1 MHFWGWLAL
10 TLCTVLASETDLLP
24 VGYEASQ
31 TPREFVVAFIMEA
44 LTIAV
49 VPFALWMFRWSP
61 VGRRLQEGGEGA
73 LLRWSLFR
81 LYMLILPMVANA
93 LLYYAF
99 MNVAFGYMG
108 IILFLSLFFIYPSK
122 ARCQQ
127 ELKEHQPHD
136 RQP

>member
-1 MHFWGWLAL
+1 MHFWVWLAL
-10 TLCTVLASETDLLP
+10 TLCVVVASEADLLP

-44 LTIAV
+44 LTIAA
-49 VPFALWMFRWSP
+49 VPFALWMFRCGA
-61 VGRRLQEGGEGA
+61 VRRRLQAGGEEA
-73 LLRWSLFR
+73 LLRWSLLR
-81 LYMLILPMVANA
+81 LYLLILPMVANA

-127 ELKEHQPHD
+127 ELKDHQPHD

>member
-1 MHFWGWLAL
+1 MHFWVWLAL
-10 TLCTVLASETDLLP
+10 TLCVVVASEADLLP

-31 TPREFVVAFIMEA
+31 TPREFVVVFAMEA
-44 LTIAV
+44 LTIAA
-49 VPFALWMFRWSP
+49 VPFALWMFRWGL
-61 VGRRLQEGGEGA
+61 VRRRLQAGGEEA
-73 LLRWSLFR
+73 LLRWSLLR
-81 LYMLILPMVANA
+81 LYLLILPMVANA

-127 ELKEHQPHD
+127 ELKDHQPHD